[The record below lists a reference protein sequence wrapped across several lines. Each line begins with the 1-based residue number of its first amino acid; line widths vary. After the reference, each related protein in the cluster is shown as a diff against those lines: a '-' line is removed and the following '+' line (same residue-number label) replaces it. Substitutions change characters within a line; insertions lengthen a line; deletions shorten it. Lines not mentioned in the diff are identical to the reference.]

1 MITLLA
7 LIFQIANIMQFVPY
21 DGSSTLAFPAYNYY
35 FGVFCVLMY
44 QTLDAVDG
52 KQARRTK

>member
-1 MITLLA
+1 
-7 LIFQIANIMQFVPY
+7 MQFVPY
-21 DGSSTLAFPAYNYY
+21 DGTSTLAFPAYNYY

-52 KQARRTK
+52 KQARRTKQSSPLG